1 MKRNAYTTQSIRD
14 RYGLCWNEEYILG
27 MLVSRGDIKTA
38 DVLNTANENRV
49 MSPATTHKYLV
60 NLTKRKFVNK
70 KRDKA
75 DSRIFNLTPSGN
87 ALHFLEEIN
96 NGS

>member
-27 MLVSRGDIKTA
+27 LLLKEGEIKTA
-38 DVLNTANENRV
+38 DVLNIADRNRV
-49 MSPATTHKYLV
+49 MSPATTHKYLIS
-60 NLTKRKFVNK
+60 LTKRKFVNK
-70 KRDKA
+70 KRDKV
-75 DSRIFNLTPSGN
+75 DSRIFHLTPSVN

>member
-27 MLVSRGDIKTA
+27 MLFNRGEIKTA

-49 MSPATTHKYLV
+49 MSPATTHKYLI

-70 KRDKA
+70 KRDKS
-75 DSRIFNLTPSGN
+75 DSRICYLTPSVN
-87 ALHFLEEIN
+87 AVHFLEEIN

>member
-1 MKRNAYTTQSIRD
+1 
-14 RYGLCWNEEYILG
+14 
-27 MLVSRGDIKTA
+27 MLFNRGEIKTA

-49 MSPATTHKYLV
+49 MSPATTHKYLI

-70 KRDKA
+70 KRDKS
-75 DSRIFNLTPSGN
+75 DSRICYLTPSVN
-87 ALHFLEEIN
+87 AVHFLEEIN